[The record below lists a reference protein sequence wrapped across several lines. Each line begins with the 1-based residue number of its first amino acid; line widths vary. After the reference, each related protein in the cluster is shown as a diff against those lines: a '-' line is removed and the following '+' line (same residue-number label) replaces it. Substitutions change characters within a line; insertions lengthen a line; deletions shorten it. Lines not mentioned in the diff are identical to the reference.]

1 MARKQGRVSRCM
13 PSAHGERA
21 PAPPTQYSPPRAGPW
36 RGQHRSGST
45 VSLLVHEQSQGQGVH
60 SHLQPWLLGALQDL
74 VLGRGSPG
82 LAEAEEWR
90 DRVYWKPSMVQVRR
104 DGGWALQLQGRWGG

>member
-1 MARKQGRVSRCM
+1 MHAQCPWREGSSTPHPVL
-13 PSAHGERA
+13 
-21 PAPPTQYSPPRAGPW
+21 PTQGWAMEGTAQVQKHCEPAGTRAVSGPGCPQPSPA
-36 RGQHRSGST
+36 
-45 VSLLVHEQSQGQGVH
+45 L
-60 SHLQPWLLGALQDL
+60 LLGALQDL